1 MQQGKVA
8 GIKNVK
14 SFVSHRWMVFT
25 YSTGTS
31 DHDTADSVSPYEWHT
46 GTVFT

>member
-14 SFVSHRWMVFT
+14 SFVSRRWMVVT
-25 YSTGTS
+25 CSTGTS

-46 GTVFT
+46 GTVFI